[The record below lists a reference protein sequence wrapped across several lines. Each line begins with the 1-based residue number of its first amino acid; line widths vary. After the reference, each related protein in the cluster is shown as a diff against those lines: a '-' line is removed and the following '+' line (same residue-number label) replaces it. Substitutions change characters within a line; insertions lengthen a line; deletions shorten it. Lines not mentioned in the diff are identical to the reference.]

1 MKATYLYCHWVVFFK
16 VLSCFKQSS
25 STRTEACS
33 CQQEGGTKIQG
44 LQVHNWLWVRPL
56 SEATQLHWDMEIA
69 GMHFTV
75 MLWGLG
81 SSYRLFWR
89 WKVPQKLRSQAFDF
103 IPGAQCRRI
112 SNVVKCFRNT
122 FFSWTSTQYISI
134 CFFPGKSLTDSA
146 CPFRSFRAWIAFS
159 GLKKTF
165 HDLFHIQM

>member
-1 MKATYLYCHWVVFFK
+1 M
-16 VLSCFKQSS
+16 
-25 STRTEACS
+25 
-33 CQQEGGTKIQG
+33 QG

-56 SEATQLHWDMEIA
+56 SEATQLHWDMEIT

-89 WKVPQKLRSQAFDF
+89 WKVSQELRSQAFDF

-134 CFFPGKSLTDSA
+134 CFFPGKSLMDSA

-159 GLKKTF
+159 GLKKHFMIYFIYKCKMAWETSTVF
-165 HDLFHIQM
+165 WQIVKPEGSVHVWPHWIQQW